1 MKRVKLYYMVAYP
14 ERGAKGLHLELNLEM
29 TEDEMKKYVSDFE
42 TKNKCECNYHFGY
55 LEK

>member
-1 MKRVKLYYMVAYP
+1 MVAYP
-14 ERGAKGLHLELNLEM
+14 ERGAKGLHLELNIEM
-29 TEDEMKKYVSDFE
+29 TEDEMVKYVSDFE